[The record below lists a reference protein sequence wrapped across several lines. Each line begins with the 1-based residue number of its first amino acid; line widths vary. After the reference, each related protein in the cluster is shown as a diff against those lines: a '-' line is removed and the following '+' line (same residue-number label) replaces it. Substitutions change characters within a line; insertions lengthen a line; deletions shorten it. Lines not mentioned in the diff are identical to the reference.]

1 MNIVI
6 AGGGTA
12 GWLAAFIISK
22 SQPNQHNITVVES
35 SKIGII
41 GAGEGSTGLL
51 VQVINGFYFK
61 TGIDAETFKA
71 NTDGTNKMG
80 IFHKNWNKD
89 GSDYF
94 APLDGSIS
102 SNLINDCVFHY
113 GLANFGKEDMHKVS
127 PIGQAWSRG
136 VEPKIEGLH
145 FDGHKVGAYLKKLC
159 LADGVTHIDSEIK
172 SVEAS
177 EQGAITELRLTNGQD
192 LTGDFFFDCTG
203 FARVLMKKLD
213 VQWVSYKKH
222 LPVDTA
228 MPFLVKYKEN
238 EPAPLPTTTATAMS
252 SGWMWDIPLSTRRG
266 CGYVFDSSYTSKEE
280 AQAEIE
286 AKLGHEVEPIK
297 FINFESGRSQDP
309 WKNNCISLGL
319 AGAFA
324 EALEATSIH
333 TTIVQ
338 ILTFVNEFLMKS
350 PEATIRH
357 ENQQSYNQK
366 ITKLYD
372 YTLDFLVLH
381 YQGGKSGSD
390 FWDYITTGATRT
402 DKVTEVLKRVK
413 HKIPGVLEFEGV
425 FGSPYGPLWNWILA
439 GLSLITPSQAFEA
452 LALSNFGEIAKESY
466 NDFEY
471 DYQAYAQQFESWKQ
485 L

>member
-22 SQPNQHNITVVES
+22 SQPKQHKITVVES
-35 SKIGII
+35 SKLGII

-61 TGIDAETFKA
+61 TGIDAETFKT

-94 APLDGSIS
+94 APLDGSITS
-102 SNLINDCVFHY
+102 HLITDFVFHY
-113 GLANFGKEDMHKVS
+113 GLANFGKKEMHKVS
-127 PIGQAWSRG
+127 AIGQSWARDIS
-136 VEPKIEGLH
+136 PQIEGLH
-145 FDGHKVGAYLKKLC
+145 FDGHKVGLYLKSIC
-159 LADGVTHIDSEIK
+159 LADGVIHIDAEIDAVELSETGDIK
-172 SVEAS
+172 
-177 EQGAITELRLTNGQD
+177 ELRLSNGQD
-192 LTGDFFFDCTG
+192 VLGDFFFDCTG
-203 FARVLMKKLD
+203 FAKVLMKKLN
-213 VQWVSYKKH
+213 VPWVSYKKH

-228 MPFLVKYKEN
+228 MPFIVKYKE
-238 EPAPLPTTTATAMS
+238 EHPKPDPVTTATALS
-252 SGWMWDIPLSTRRG
+252 SGWMWDIPLFTRRG
-266 CGYVFDSSYTSKEE
+266 CGYVFDSSYITKDE

-286 AKLGHEVEPIK
+286 SKLGHEIEPIK
-297 FINFESGRSQDP
+297 FINFESGRSQEP

-324 EALEATSIH
+324 EPLEATSIH

-338 ILTFVNEFLMKS
+338 ILTFVNEFLTKTA
-350 PEATIRH
+350 EVTVCV
-357 ENQQSYNQK
+357 ENQKSYNQK

-381 YQGGKSGSD
+381 YQGGKTGSK
-390 FWDYITTGATRT
+390 FWDYIATGATRT
-402 DKVTEVLKRVK
+402 EKVSEVLERTK

-439 GLSLITPSQAFEA
+439 GLDLITPSQAFES
-452 LALSNFGEIAKESY
+452 LVLSNFGDIAKESY
-466 NDFEY
+466 NNFERNY
-471 DYQAYAQQFESWKQ
+471 DDYSKQFESWKI
-485 L
+485 